1 MNRASSPARKRTA
14 SATSSGAPMRPRGA
28 SPARAARSSGVR
40 KAVMSVSMA
49 PGATQ
54 FTRMPEGPSSLARA
68 FVSPITPALAA
79 E

>member
-1 MNRASSPARKRTA
+1 
-14 SATSSGAPMRPRGA
+14 
-28 SPARAARSSGVR
+28 
-40 KAVMSVSMA
+40 MSVSMA

-54 FTRMPEGPSSLARA
+54 FTRMPERPSSLARA